1 MFAWFGQKGV
11 GVGGRE
17 GGEVPTSGPALKA
30 RVFLWT
36 LKNTPLKCV
45 QASRYPMTS
54 HSDWQG
60 ENVSEST
67 AASKT
72 PKLWAQRT
80 T

>member
-1 MFAWFGQKGV
+1 MFVWFGQKGV

-45 QASRYPMTS
+45 QANRYPMTS
-54 HSDWQG
+54 HS
-60 ENVSEST
+60 N
-67 AASKT
+67 
-72 PKLWAQRT
+72 
-80 T
+80 